1 MSKEILLLT
10 GWGATCGVWNSI
22 IPALDS
28 RYHVQCHVPTWVME
42 SKMKTSLM
50 DFDEYIHELAAMFV
64 NQINIIAWSMGGL
77 IAIRLA
83 TLYPGRVKK
92 ICFLSSVSNFVDQHN
107 AHAGI
112 DYQWFQS
119 FCNQYQQHPIRT
131 LKKFLTLQVSGDEF
145 AKTAL
150 ARLKKICP
158 FEQYNLRECR
168 LGLTLLNDL
177 DLTDQLIGLDCD
189 TIFIHGEQDAVVQ
202 STAAK
207 HVAMLSQAPIHMISH
222 AGHVP
227 HVSHAQQV
235 TEIINQYL

>member
-10 GWGATCGVWNSI
+10 GWGTTCGVWNSI

-28 RYHVQCHVPTWVME
+28 GCHVHCHVPTWVME
-42 SKMKTSLM
+42 NKMNTSLK

-64 NQINIIAWSMGGL
+64 SQINIIAWSMGGL

-83 TLYPGRVKK
+83 TLYPERVKK
-92 ICFLSSVSNFVDQHN
+92 ICFLSSVSNFVDPHN

-112 DYQWFQS
+112 DYHWFES
-119 FCNQYQQHPIRT
+119 FCKQYQQDPIRT
-131 LKKFLTLQVSGDEF
+131 LKKFLTLQVRGDEF
-145 AKTAL
+145 ANITL

-158 FEQYNLRECR
+158 FEQYNLTECG
-168 LGLTLLNDL
+168 LGLALLNDL

-189 TIFIHGEQDAVVQ
+189 TMFIHGEQDAVVR
-202 STAAK
+202 SAAAR
-207 HVAMLSQAPIHMISH
+207 HVAMISQSPIHMISH

-227 HVSHAQQV
+227 HVSHAEQV
-235 TEIINQYL
+235 TEILNRYL